1 MIIREAGPDDGPT
14 LVRFFLETP
23 MRAGT
28 EFVFDRSP
36 DFGALLRLRGRHR
49 TFVALSGQT
58 IAGSITALWHEG
70 YDGDRTLRVGEI
82 IDLRVATWARGGTLT
97 ARLLAAA
104 RDAFSSE
111 RTDWVVCLI
120 GENNRDALGLVAGKA
135 GFPPMR
141 PLARYASAHFPA
153 FRLPA
158 AAKRGGVHVRTAG
171 PQDAELLMG
180 LAEELDARRPFR
192 PPHPFPWPDPTGQH
206 QGWIAVS
213 AEGRPLGA
221 LITWDGMSV
230 RRIRVVRYSVA
241 DQLFRVAMA
250 VAARVGAAQALPAP
264 GGPIRLWAS
273 RWFGVVE
280 SNARAARMLVR
291 TALRAASL
299 AGQHVLQVNLA
310 EDDPLCRTLPALP
323 HSVYST
329 IVYACPIGAGG
340 EATLLDDGA
349 MCFADLALV

>member
-36 DFGALLRLRGRHR
+36 DFEALLRLRGRHR

-70 YDGDRTLRVGEI
+70 YDGDRALRVGEI

-104 RDAFSSE
+104 REAFSSE

-120 GENNRDALGLVAGKA
+120 GEHNRDAIGLVAGKA
-135 GFPPMR
+135 GFPPMK
-141 PLARYASAHFPA
+141 PMARYASVHFPA
-153 FRLPA
+153 FRVPA
-158 AAKRGGVHVRTAG
+158 VAKRGGVHVRAAG
-171 PQDAELLMG
+171 PKDAELLMG
-180 LAEELDARRPFR
+180 LARELDAPRPFR
-192 PPHPFPWPDPTGQH
+192 PPHPFTWPDPAGQH

-221 LITWDGMSV
+221 LITWDGMSM
-230 RRIRVVRYSVA
+230 RRIRVVRYSAA
-241 DQLFRVAMA
+241 DQLFRAAMA
-250 VAARVGAAQALPAP
+250 VASRVGAAQALPSP
-264 GGPIRLWAS
+264 GGSMRLWAS

-280 SNARAARMLVR
+280 SNARAARVLVR
-291 TALRAASL
+291 TALRAAAL
-299 AGQHVLQVNLA
+299 AGQHVLQINLA
-310 EDDPLCRTLPALP
+310 EDDPLRRALPALP
-323 HSVYST
+323 HSVYWT
-329 IVYACPIGAGG
+329 MVYACPMEAPGAV
-340 EATLLDDGA
+340 TLHDDGR